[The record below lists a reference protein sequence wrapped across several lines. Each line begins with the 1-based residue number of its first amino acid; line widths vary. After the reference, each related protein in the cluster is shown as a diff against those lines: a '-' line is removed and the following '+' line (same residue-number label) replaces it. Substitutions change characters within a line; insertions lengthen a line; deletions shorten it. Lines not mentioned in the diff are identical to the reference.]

1 MILIIDNYDSFTYNL
16 VQLVGGL
23 EEVVVKRNDKFT
35 LEEIKELAPDKIIIS
50 PGPGKPEDAGLSL
63 DVVDEFAGQI
73 PILGVCLGHQVIA
86 EAFGAEITNA
96 PEIIHGKT
104 AEINNHGGKLL
115 EGLSDFTATRYHSL
129 IVEPD
134 SLSDNFTVTAS
145 IDSEIIMALEDQK
158 LDLYGVQFHPESIMT
173 EIGLEIIKNF
183 IDIK

>member
-1 MILIIDNYDSFTYNL
+1 MILIVDNYDSFTYNL

-35 LEEIKELAPDKIIIS
+35 LEEIEELAPDKIIIS
-50 PGPGKPEDAGLSL
+50 PGPGRPKDAGLSL
-63 DVVDEFAGQI
+63 AVVREFAGKI

-86 EAFGAEITNA
+86 QAFGAEIVNA

-104 AEINNHGGKLL
+104 AQIKNHGGELL

-129 IVEPD
+129 IVD
-134 SLSDNFTVTAS
+134 LDTLADNFTVTAS
-145 IDSEIIMALEDQK
+145 VEPEIIMALEDQE

-173 EIGLEIIKNF
+173 EVGLEIIKNF
-183 IDIK
+183 IDIR